1 MMKDPEEQEKLEL
14 REEDLR
20 EEHNKYLEKHPELRQ
35 LLNDFMSSVLLH
47 RPKEAFDFA
56 KEYFMAF
63 KQPEAGAADASEAA
77 PSSS

>member
-47 RPKEAFDFA
+47 RPDEVFGFA

-63 KQPEAGAADASEAA
+63 KQPEEAGAPAA
-77 PSSS
+77 SSSS